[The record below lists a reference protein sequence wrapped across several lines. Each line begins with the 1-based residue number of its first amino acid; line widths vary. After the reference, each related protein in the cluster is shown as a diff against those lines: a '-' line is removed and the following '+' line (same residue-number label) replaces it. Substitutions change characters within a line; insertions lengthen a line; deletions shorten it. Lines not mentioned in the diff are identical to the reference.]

1 MELHE
6 RYSLRRY
13 TSTSVYRV
21 FFGLDSSHTISV
33 PANASD
39 YLELQANGCRE
50 TVQT

>member
-6 RYSLRRY
+6 LYSLRRH
-13 TSTSVYRV
+13 TSTNVYRV
-21 FFGLDSSHTISV
+21 SFGLDSYHIISV

-39 YLELQANGCRE
+39 YLELQANGCRQ